1 MIIGHLRVSLAST
14 PRCRFQHAHPHALAA
29 TKIIIWEV
37 KSPLLTTR
45 VRESDFHPC
54 SRMSLVTCRSQNHP
68 FDRFQNPFSSRDSLP
83 WALER
88 RLEKGARFKEHTVMC
103 FNQFIDSFFCPA
115 ELPASLLF
123 LLGNSFLSQLLTKAR
138 GAVPVRQLCSRSFI
152 HVNSPF
158 HSIYSTS
165 PNGGCSNFSL

>member
-1 MIIGHLRVSLAST
+1 MIIGHLRVPLAST
-14 PRCRFQHAHPHALAA
+14 PRGRFQNAPCPHALAA
-29 TKIIIWEV
+29 TKIIIREV
-37 KSPLLTTR
+37 KSPQLTTR
-45 VRESDFHPC
+45 IRESDFHPC
-54 SRMSLVTCRSQNHP
+54 SRISLVTSRSQNHP
-68 FDRFQNPFSSRDSLP
+68 FDPFQNPFSSRDSLP

-88 RLEKGARFKEHTVMC
+88 RLKKEHTVMC

-123 LLGNSFLSQLLTKAR
+123 LLGNSFLSQLPTKAR
-138 GAVPVRQLCSRSFI
+138 GAVPVRQLRSRSSI

-165 PNGGCSNFSL
+165 PNGGCSNLSL